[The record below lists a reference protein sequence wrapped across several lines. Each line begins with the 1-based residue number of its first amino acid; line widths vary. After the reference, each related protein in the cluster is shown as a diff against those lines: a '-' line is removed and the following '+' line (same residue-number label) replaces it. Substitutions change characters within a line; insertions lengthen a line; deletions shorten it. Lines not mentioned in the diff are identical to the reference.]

1 MAERIPATLRVGG
14 SITREQYEE
23 IKRLIEQE
31 GDPFLS
37 MVEPDSLVC
46 EADDAPWGRF
56 EELEEYLVQHGIP
69 FDRHTEAKYEYD
81 AVLRVFRPGA
91 LDEEVPANQ
100 DGNIVVLAED
110 IRQAI
115 AATKTR
121 KALVHRLE
129 EIIRASVPLPP
140 LVVRD

>member
-1 MAERIPATLRVGG
+1 MAERIPATLWVGG

-31 GDPFLS
+31 GDPFCS
-37 MVEPDSLVC
+37 EVSPDSLVC
-46 EADDAPWGRF
+46 RTGGALWGEF
-56 EELEEYLVQHGIP
+56 EDLEQYLVQHGIP
-69 FDRHTEAKYEYD
+69 FNRHTEAKYEYD
-81 AVLRVFRPGA
+81 ATLRVFRPGV

-115 AATKTR
+115 AATTAR
-121 KALVHRLE
+121 EDLVHRLE
-129 EIIRASVPLPP
+129 ELTRACVPLPP
-140 LVVRD
+140 LVVKD